1 MKEFTV
7 CYTLDN
13 DIKWEKIIK
22 GLDSKREEVVQEIVE
37 KMEHSKF
44 FIVKSDEGDYI
55 INSSLVRYVRVVEE
69 KELVQI

>member
-13 DIKWEKIIK
+13 DIKREKIIK
-22 GLDSKREEVVQEIVE
+22 ELDVKNEEVIQEVLE
-37 KMEHSKF
+37 KMERSKY
-44 FIVKSDEGDYI
+44 FIITTDEGDYI
-55 INSSLVRYVRVVEE
+55 IDSSLVRYVSIVEE